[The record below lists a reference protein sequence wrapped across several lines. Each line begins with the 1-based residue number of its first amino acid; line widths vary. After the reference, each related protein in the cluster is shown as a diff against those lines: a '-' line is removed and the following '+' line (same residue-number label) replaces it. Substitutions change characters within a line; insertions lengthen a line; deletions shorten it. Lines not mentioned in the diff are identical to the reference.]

1 MKRLFLASV
10 MAAAAVGCSPAS
22 DKPAAEAA
30 PAEKGDA
37 VEAVPNAPGTVA
49 AQSAGT
55 PSLLAYDRKYPHDAV
70 DGVTFVNHPAVKAI
84 IARSGA
90 PAEALALI
98 AETDLVVTPVRRAGE
113 RLLTS
118 GFDPQHGGVDHW
130 AILISAD
137 GTKGA
142 VCYSN
147 ADGGS
152 DWFADG
158 VKAFTLDGV
167 CPSKPDEI
175 EGLGDWPIGAIPS

>member
-10 MAAAAVGCSPAS
+10 LAAAAAGCSPAPDTS
-22 DKPAAEAA
+22 AEAIPADEAVVEYVGTA
-30 PAEKGDA
+30 PAKAA
-37 VEAVPNAPGTVA
+37 V

-55 PSLLAYDRKYPHDAV
+55 PSLLAYDRKYPHDVV
-70 DGVTFVNHPAVKAI
+70 DGVTFVNHPAVKAVT
-84 IARSGA
+84 ARSGA

-152 DWFADG
+152 DWFIEG
-158 VKAFTLDGV
+158 GKAFTLDGV